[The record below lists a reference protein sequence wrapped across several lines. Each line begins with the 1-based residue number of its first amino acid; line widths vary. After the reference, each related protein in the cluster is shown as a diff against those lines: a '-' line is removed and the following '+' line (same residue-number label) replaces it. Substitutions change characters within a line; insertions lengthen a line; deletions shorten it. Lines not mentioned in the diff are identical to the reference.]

1 MDRIRR
7 GRKEGESWTDGSTLE
22 CIEPSTFTRAHRVAT
37 SLLRFGAHPG
47 CTPDRSAGRY
57 PPFYADDRMQLY
69 QAILAGKI
77 EYPRHIKKEA
87 RSGTPVVNRTA

>member
-1 MDRIRR
+1 VGPRRSYLRNALRVSTAVDADASMDLI
-7 GRKEGESWTDGSTLE
+7 SLTLLDGFIL
-22 CIEPSTFTRAHRVAT
+22 C
-37 SLLRFGAHPG
+37 
-47 CTPDRSAGRY
+47 RY

-87 RSGTPVVNRTA
+87 R